1 MAFGEKKDGV
11 LQPHLINQVQTFVVV
26 FFFLNTLGKRFE
38 MMHACENFRVD
49 HWGEGGGGGGQW
61 GRCGGVDRVRRDV
74 ERGFKLLP
82 TVWFLS

>member
-1 MAFGEKKDGV
+1 MPVKISEW
-11 LQPHLINQVQTFVVV
+11 II
-26 FFFLNTLGKRFE
+26 
-38 MMHACENFRVD
+38 
-49 HWGEGGGGGGQW
+49 GGRGGGGQW